1 MNFLMVFISN
11 RPIWRSC
18 RRVEQL
24 IIVDWLIIFNKIDN
38 PMRSFLDST
47 NTALNIMTFKDYQ
60 KNWYSWYLQFHPGSY
75 TLMSCCVDGSWMIC
89 WCLVILILDPD
100 HQHHQEVQCWC
111 VHPQPP
117 DHFFNTFQ
125 TYCNYVFCH

>member
-1 MNFLMVFISN
+1 MDFLMVFTSN

-38 PMRSFLDST
+38 PMRSFLNST
-47 NTALNIMTFKDYQ
+47 NAALKCNDFQRLSKILILLIFTIH
-60 KNWYSWYLQFHPGSY
+60 SESY
-75 TLMSCCVDGSWMIC
+75 TLMSYCVDGSWMIC

-117 DHFFNTFQ
+117 AIIIFNTFH
-125 TYCNYVFCH
+125 TFF